1 MTAPTI
7 VAIPKIALDQR
18 ASMVWTPPSRQ
29 SGGVH
34 IHPDM
39 TAFAR
44 LPVLTGAA
52 PVVALSVPIEAST
65 GGTRN
70 VCFTSTPAVRRVGA
84 GAQVSKS
91 TSGDTGV
98 SDCAL
103 GSTARD
109 ISGSNP
115 SRSATS

>member
-18 ASMVWTPPSRQ
+18 ASTPPSRQ

-70 VCFTSTPAVRRVGA
+70 VCFTSTPAVR
-84 GAQVSKS
+84 
-91 TSGDTGV
+91 
-98 SDCAL
+98 CAPI
-103 GSTARD
+103 AAV
-109 ISGSNP
+109 P
-115 SRSATS
+115 

>member
-70 VCFTSTPAVRRVGA
+70 VCFTSIPAVPLAIAA
-84 GAQVSKS
+84 GHGPKKFGLTVP
-91 TSGDTGV
+91 SGDI
-98 SDCAL
+98 
-103 GSTARD
+103 ARHK
-109 ISGSNP
+109 SSFACP
-115 SRSATS
+115 RPAPHQPR

>member
-7 VAIPKIALDQR
+7 VAIPKITLDQR

-70 VCFTSTPAVRRVGA
+70 VCFTSTPVV
-84 GAQVSKS
+84 
-91 TSGDTGV
+91 
-98 SDCAL
+98 
-103 GSTARD
+103 
-109 ISGSNP
+109 
-115 SRSATS
+115 RSAQKGDVANAIEAKASCGTAFSGPLLQATHARKQ